1 MRKILVTGSAGFI
14 GFHLANRLL
23 ADGWQVIGLDCVSPY
38 YDPALKEARVKI
50 LRQHPNFIE
59 ARISLED
66 RPAVM
71 ALMAEHAPQRIIHLA
86 AQPGVRYSLEA
97 PQAYVDANV
106 TGFLTVLEAARAHTV
121 DHVVFASTSSIYGL
135 DETMPLSPHRGG
147 NHPISLYAAT
157 KKANE
162 AMAHSYAHLFRIPLT
177 GLRFFTV
184 YGPWARPDMALYKFT
199 RAILSGQPIDIYNN
213 GEMLRDFTY
222 VDDIVEGI
230 VRIAD
235 RPPAVNEDWD
245 AAAAD
250 PATSSAPYRI
260 HNIGNSEPVKLLRY
274 VDAIEAAC
282 GVTAVRNMMP
292 LQPGDV
298 LATWADVEDLTQATG
313 FRPRTSVEDG
323 VRAFVEWY
331 RDFYKV

>member
-1 MRKILVTGSAGFI
+1 MRKVLVTGSAGFI
-14 GFHLANRLL
+14 GFHLASRLL

-38 YDPALKEARVKI
+38 YDPALKEARVEI

-66 RPAVM
+66 RDAVM
-71 ALMAEHAPQRIIHLA
+71 ALMAEHTPQRIVHLA

-106 TGFLTVLEAARAHTV
+106 TGFLTVLEAARAHAV
-121 DHVVFASTSSIYGL
+121 DHVVFASPSSIYGL

-199 RAILSGQPIDIYNN
+199 RAILSGEPIDVYNH
-213 GEMLRDFTY
+213 GQMRRDFTY
-222 VDDIVEGI
+222 IDDLVDGI
-230 VRIAD
+230 TGLAE
-235 RPPAVNEDWD
+235 AVPGTEPVGEMDSLSPVAPFRVVNIG
-245 AAAAD
+245 A
-250 PATSSAPYRI
+250 SAPTQLMDFI
-260 HNIGNSEPVKLLRY
+260 T
-274 VDAIEAAC
+274 AIETAC
-282 GVTAVRNMMP
+282 GREAVKVMHEM
-292 LQPGDV
+292 QPGDV
-298 LATWADVEDLTQATG
+298 PATWADISLIQALTGYAPKVDLQ
-313 FRPRTSVEDG
+313 DG
-323 VRAFVEWY
+323 IQRFVDWY
-331 RDFYKV
+331 RDYYAV

>member
-1 MRKILVTGSAGFI
+1 MRKVLVTGSAGFI
-14 GFHLANRLL
+14 GFHLASRML

-38 YDPALKEARVKI
+38 YDPALKEARVEI

-66 RPAVM
+66 RDAVM

-106 TGFLTVLEAARAHTV
+106 TGFLTVLEAARAHPV

-199 RAILSGQPIDIYNN
+199 RAILSGEPIDIYNN
-213 GEMLRDFTY
+213 G
-222 VDDIVEGI
+222 
-230 VRIAD
+230 
-235 RPPAVNEDWD
+235 
-245 AAAAD
+245 
-250 PATSSAPYRI
+250 
-260 HNIGNSEPVKLLRY
+260 
-274 VDAIEAAC
+274 
-282 GVTAVRNMMP
+282 
-292 LQPGDV
+292 
-298 LATWADVEDLTQATG
+298 
-313 FRPRTSVEDG
+313 
-323 VRAFVEWY
+323 
-331 RDFYKV
+331 

>member
-1 MRKILVTGSAGFI
+1 MRTILVTGSAGFI
-14 GFHLANRLL
+14 GYHLCRRLL
-23 ADGWQVIGLDCVSPY
+23 DDGWRVIGLDCVSPY
-38 YDPALKEARVKI
+38 YDPALKEARLKI
-50 LRQHPNFIE
+50 LNGIDDFTE
-59 ARISLED
+59 ARISLQD
-66 RPAVM
+66 RDAVM

-86 AQPGVRYSLEA
+86 AQPGVRYSLEV

-106 TGFLTVLEAARAHTV
+106 TGFLTILEAARAFPV
-121 DHVVFASTSSIYGL
+121 DHLVFASTSSAYGL
-135 DETMPLSPHRGG
+135 DEAMPLSPHRGG

-162 AMAHSYAHLFRIPLT
+162 AMAHSYAHLFGIPLT

-199 RAILSGQPIDIYNN
+199 SAILEGRPIDIYNN

-230 VRIAD
+230 VRIAE
-235 RPPAVNEDWD
+235 RPARGNPDWNG
-245 AAAAD
+245 AEPD
-250 PATSSAPYRI
+250 PATSRAPYRI

-274 VDAIEAAC
+274 VDAVEAAC
-282 GVTAVRNMMP
+282 GVKAIRNYMP

-298 LATWADVEDLTQATG
+298 LATWADVEDLVEETG
-313 FRPRTSVEDG
+313 FRPKTSVEDG
-323 VRAFVEWY
+323 VKAFVDWY
-331 RDFYKV
+331 RDFYGV